1 MQINNAKDCFE
12 CRLGCDPMSYRAQI
26 VSNMDA
32 TGWLDAGEYSL
43 FHLCEIVQATLTR
56 ASSVARRNRV
66 VFWQCVHPDYFVVY
80 HDRKNDGHPQARTI
94 APRLSVK
101 YKRTSDIGKLAEIF
115 VVLVISS
122 FALADGPDGFY
133 ELYRLNPLD
142 HLETELVLDPEP
154 QWRAMQLSER
164 LKIHFVGEQALRVA
178 EIRNRV
184 TVVVLAS
191 SRPSPNE

>member
-1 MQINNAKDCFE
+1 MLTI
-12 CRLGCDPMSYRAQI
+12 
-26 VSNMDA
+26 
-32 TGWLDAGEYSL
+32 GWMPENTRFFISVKLL
-43 FHLCEIVQATLTR
+43 QATLTR
-56 ASSVARRNRV
+56 ASALARRNRV
-66 VFWQCVHPDYFVVY
+66 VSWQWVHPDYFVVD
-80 HDRKNDGHPQARTI
+80 HDRKSDGHPQARTI
-94 APRLSVK
+94 VPRLSVK
-101 YKRTSDIGKLAEIF
+101 HKRTSDIGKLAEIF

-164 LKIHFVGEQALRVA
+164 LKIHFVGEQALRVP

-191 SRPSPNE
+191 LETFAERVEHNGPRARFWPHQTH